1 MCSGIY
7 YSSPEESNSHKIK
20 RIKIMNII
28 KYLLI
33 FFVLFIFIA
42 SYEQN
47 SKFIES
53 RIYKGTLIEF
63 SKCLENNRKQ
73 GLNDSVLQK
82 LCLKKHQQDITGA
95 IDLGVKV
102 AYEYDSY
109 TEKFAFAG
117 YLENKS
123 LDYVVTYVQLFV
135 DHKENPGIEIIEL
148 EWLLIQPGGKEDF
161 SFSELKYPPSS
172 YAKEDKFS
180 WSIAGVKGLKI
191 ILK

>member
-1 MCSGIY
+1 
-7 YSSPEESNSHKIK
+7 
-20 RIKIMNII
+20 MNII

-33 FFVLFIFIA
+33 FFVLFVFIA

-53 RIYKGTLIEF
+53 KIYKGTLIEYN
-63 SKCLENNRKQ
+63 KCIENNKNQ
-73 GLNDSVLQK
+73 GLNESVLQE
-82 LCLKKHQQDITGA
+82 LCLRKHQQDITGE

-102 AYEYDSY
+102 AYEYDFY
-109 TEKFAFAG
+109 AKKYAFSG
-117 YLENKS
+117 YIENKS
-123 LDYVVTYVQLFV
+123 HDYVVTYAQLFV
-135 DHKENPGIEIIEL
+135 NHKENPGIEIIEL

-161 SFSELKYPPSS
+161 SLSELQYSPKT
-172 YAKEDKFS
+172 YAKDYKFS